1 MNSRPLELTSRLRP
15 LSPGLAYAFLV
26 NLMLIGLFFQF
37 FGSRFV
43 LSPGLGASFILP
55 TAPAET
61 LSATLAN
68 DYINVSMGPSGLLIY
83 ADTKRTMAQYE
94 AWLAGR
100 RTVAAERGIQNPVLL
115 IIADGNL
122 PIDQLTA
129 VGAAAAGVGFQ
140 VHYAVKAV
148 EPAPGLF

>member
-1 MNSRPLELTSRLRP
+1 MNSRPLELSSRLRP
-15 LSPGLAYAFLV
+15 LPPGLAYAFLV

-43 LSPGLGASFILP
+43 LSPGLGVSFVLP
-55 TAPAET
+55 TAPAES
-61 LSATLAN
+61 LSATPAT

-94 AWLAGR
+94 TWLIER
-100 RTVAAERGIQNPVLL
+100 RAMAAERGIADPTLL

-122 PIDQLTA
+122 PTEQLAA
-129 VGAAAAGVGFQ
+129 VGTAAGMAGFQ
-140 VHYAVKAV
+140 VRFAVNAA
-148 EPAPGLF
+148 EAAPGLF